1 MFSYGLWDTLG
12 ARGFSCAV
20 SGFGHV
26 LQNDPR
32 EKLRRSCLRPL
43 ADETKLSVAREKK
56 TSCTQGTYGREW
68 GLFNRWITC
77 DVTKKYDGKS
87 HFFPWF
93 GILTIKILALA
104 ISWYQGKKSNI

>member
-32 EKLRRSCLRPL
+32 ERASQLVSSAFGRRNEAPRR
-43 ADETKLSVAREKK
+43 TREK
-56 TSCTQGTYGREW
+56 TSTGGSGGYLIAE
-68 GLFNRWITC
+68 
-77 DVTKKYDGKS
+77 
-87 HFFPWF
+87 
-93 GILTIKILALA
+93 
-104 ISWYQGKKSNI
+104 

>member
-1 MFSYGLWDTLG
+1 MASAVLFTPHQFPKVKKERTSDKGKEDLCDKTALKLMFSYGLWDTLG

-43 ADETKLSVAREKK
+43 ADETKLPVAREKK
-56 TSCTQGTYGREW
+56 PLVPRVPTGGSGGYLIAE
-68 GLFNRWITC
+68 
-77 DVTKKYDGKS
+77 
-87 HFFPWF
+87 
-93 GILTIKILALA
+93 
-104 ISWYQGKKSNI
+104 